1 MTTTPPPGAAAE
13 VELREQ
19 RLQVAT
25 VSVAVERVVL
35 RRRIVTEVQQ
45 IQVTVRR
52 EELEIVREPLSG
64 QPTGA
69 PGAAQPPLLIVL
81 SREVPVVQ
89 LQRHPYELVTARVT
103 SVQGQQQINESVSKE
118 QAELTTTGN
127 REGAPPMTAPDDG
140 SKRVTV
146 LPHRGGRDVTAAP
159 PAKTSAA
166 AVFALVFGLAA
177 LFCALTAI
185 LSPAAIVFAV
195 IGLIL
200 AVVGLKMAKKPG
212 VTGKGVAVGGLVT
225 ALLGL
230 ILGGVII
237 GGLAAVVNNK
247 SQLDRIQQYLDDA
260 KAKLPSFQ
268 QARNSIPG
276 K

>member
-1 MTTTPPPGAAAE
+1 MTTADDSSRRLTAA
-13 VELREQ
+13 LS
-19 RLQVAT
+19 AT
-25 VSVAVERVVL
+25 GR
-35 RRRIVTEVQQ
+35 
-45 IQVTVRR
+45 
-52 EELEIVREPLSG
+52 
-64 QPTGA
+64 
-69 PGAAQPPLLIVL
+69 AAQERP
-81 SREVPVVQ
+81 
-89 LQRHPYELVTARVT
+89 AR
-103 SVQGQQQINESVSKE
+103 
-118 QAELTTTGN
+118 A
-127 REGAPPMTAPDDG
+127 
-140 SKRVTV
+140 
-146 LPHRGGRDVTAAP
+146 
-159 PAKTSAA
+159 AKTSAA

-260 KAKLPSFQ
+260 KAKLPCSRQ
-268 QARNSIPG
+268 VRNSVPV